1 MVLQR
6 ERINSNLIDLNS
18 PTATNVEH
26 DYVNEKLGHIDSADN
41 TSTSTTTAVST
52 SSNSIFRDVFDM
64 REYYRE
70 RGKGNCG
77 GGFNLIVLLSIIVVA
92 YPQLL

>member
-1 MVLQR
+1 MVVVSQILQR

-26 DYVNEKLGHIDSADN
+26 DYVNELGHIDSADN

-64 REYYRE
+64 REY
-70 RGKGNCG
+70 
-77 GGFNLIVLLSIIVVA
+77 F
-92 YPQLL
+92 